1 MDKVQKQH
9 GSKTRLLN
17 ATLDLIRTK
26 GYAATTVD
34 DVCAAAD
41 LTKGSFFHHFA
52 SKEELAVAAAGHW
65 SIMTGGLFASASYQS
80 VDDPLERLL
89 AYVDFR
95 KSILGREVPQFTC
108 FAGTLVQ
115 EIHQTHPAIRD
126 AAAKAIRD
134 HAATLEPMIEA
145 AIEKYGAKR
154 DFTARS
160 LALYTQAA
168 IQGAFILAKAEG
180 SAEPAK
186 DCLDHLRRYV
196 ELLFQQSLVK
206 KGEKS

>member
-1 MDKVQKQH
+1 MAQAQH
-9 GSKTRLLN
+9 QSKTKILN
-17 ATLDLIRTK
+17 ATLTLVRTK
-26 GYAATTVD
+26 GYAATTID
-34 DVCAAAD
+34 DVCESAD

-52 SKEELAVAAAGHW
+52 SKEALAVAAAGHW
-65 SIMTGGLFASASYQS
+65 AAMTAGIFATAPYQAIA
-80 VDDPLERLL
+80 DPLARLL

-95 KSILGREVPQFTC
+95 KSILGRELPQFTC

-115 EIHQTHPAIRD
+115 EVHQTHPAIRD
-126 AAAKAIRD
+126 AAAKVIWD

-145 AIEKYGAKR
+145 AIKKYGIKADFSAK
-154 DFTARS
+154 S

-186 DCLDHLRRYV
+186 DCLDHLRRYI
-196 ELLFQQSLVK
+196 ELLFTK
-206 KGEKS
+206 PEEED